1 MEGGAI
7 GIYGNHVKSM
17 GENGARVHIVFLNNQ
32 DLIQSYIRLKVITL
46 SFDTPTITFCLQLK
60 KLWLIG

>member
-17 GENGARVHIVFLNNQ
+17 GENGARVHIVFLNN
-32 DLIQSYIRLKVITL
+32 LIQSYIRLKVITL
-46 SFDTPTITFCLQLK
+46 SFDTPTITFCLHLK
-60 KLWLIG
+60 KL